1 MIAHASQFRCS
12 ARPNVIAQ
20 VRYESPGD
28 LLPWADPYIA
38 SLFGFA
44 DPQSEIDTWVID
56 DADGDEVSL
65 RW

>member
-1 MIAHASQFRCS
+1 MIAHGSQFRS
-12 ARPNVIAQ
+12 SVRANVIAQ

-44 DPQSEIDTWVID
+44 ESQSEVDTWVID
-56 DADGDEVSL
+56 DSDDDL
-65 RW
+65 FFRR